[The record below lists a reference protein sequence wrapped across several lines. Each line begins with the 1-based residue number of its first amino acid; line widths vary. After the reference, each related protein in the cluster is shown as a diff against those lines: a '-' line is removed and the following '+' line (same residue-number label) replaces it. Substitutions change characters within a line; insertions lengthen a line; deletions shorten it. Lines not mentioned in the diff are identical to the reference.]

1 MNVSLQSLVIRAF
14 VLLTAMPIHECAH
27 AMVANWLGDDT
38 AEYEGRLT
46 LNPFSHLDLMGSIMI
61 LVAGFGWAKP
71 VPVNPLN
78 FRRNGITMRGG
89 MALTAAAGPLSNL
102 ILGLLFFL
110 ICKIALV
117 NPALP
122 YALVQVT
129 LMVSQINIML
139 AVFNLLPVYPMDGG
153 RIFSYFLPDR
163 FLYFMEE
170 HQQKIQLIFMALV
183 LFTPILD
190 VPLGYARYGVLKLF
204 DMLTSIGGFLP
215 QVL

>member
-1 MNVSLQSLVIRAF
+1 MNLSLQSLVIRAF

-27 AMVANWLGDDT
+27 GMVANWLGDDT

-46 LNPFSHLDLMGSIMI
+46 LNPFKHLDLMGSIMI
-61 LVAGFGWAKP
+61 LLAGFGWAKP

-89 MALTAAAGPLSNL
+89 MALTAAAGPLANL

-110 ICKIALV
+110 VCKIALV
-117 NPALP
+117 SPALP

-129 LMVSQINIML
+129 LMVAQINIML

-153 RIFSYFLPDR
+153 RIFGFFLPNR
-163 FLYFMEE
+163 VMGFVEQ
-170 HQQKIQLIFMALV
+170 HQQTIQLIFMALV
-183 LFTPILD
+183 IFTDILD
-190 VPLGYARYGVLKLF
+190 VPLGYAQYGVLKLF
-204 DMLTSIGGFLP
+204 DWITSIGGFLP

>member
-163 FLYFMEE
+163 FPYFVEE

-190 VPLGYARYGVLKLF
+190 VPLGYAQYAVLKLF
-204 DMLTSIGGFLP
+204 DMLTAIGGFLP

>member
-46 LNPFSHLDLMGSIMI
+46 LNPFSHLDLMGSILI
-61 LVAGFGWAKP
+61 LFAGFGWAKP

-129 LMVSQINIML
+129 LMVAQINIML
-139 AVFNLLPVYPMDGG
+139 AVFNLLPIYPMDGG
-153 RIFSYFLPDR
+153 RIFGFFLPDR
-163 FLYFMEE
+163 IQYFVEE
-170 HQQKIQLIFMALV
+170 HQHKIQLVFMALI
-183 LFTPILD
+183 LFTNILD
-190 VPLGYARYGVLKLF
+190 VPLGYAQYGVLKLF
-204 DMLTSIGGFLP
+204 DIITSIGGFLP

>member
-1 MNVSLQSLVIRAF
+1 MVFGVIPA
-14 VLLTAMPIHECAH
+14 LLCITLHELSHGA
-27 AMVANWLGDDT
+27 VAYSLGDDT
-38 AEYEGRLT
+38 AKRQGRLT
-46 LNPFSHLDLMGSIMI
+46 LNPIRHIDIMGLLMM
-61 LVAGFGWAKP
+61 VFFRFGWAKP

-102 ILGLLFFL
+102 ILGLIFFL

-163 FLYFMEE
+163 FLYFVEE

-190 VPLGYARYGVLKLF
+190 VPLGYAQYAVLKLF
-204 DMLTSIGGFLP
+204 DMLTAIGGFLP

>member
-46 LNPFSHLDLMGSIMI
+46 LNPFSHLDLMGSILI
-61 LVAGFGWAKP
+61 LFAGFGWAKP

-78 FRRNGITMRGG
+78 FRRHGITMRGG

-102 ILGLLFFL
+102 ILGLIFFL

-129 LMVSQINIML
+129 LMVAQINIML
-139 AVFNLLPVYPMDGG
+139 AVFNLLPIYPMDGG
-153 RIFSYFLPDR
+153 RIFGFFLPDR
-163 FLYFMEE
+163 ILYFVEE
-170 HQQKIQLIFMALV
+170 HQHKIQLVFMALI
-183 LFTPILD
+183 LFTNILD
-190 VPLGYARYGVLKLF
+190 VPLGYAQYGVLKLF